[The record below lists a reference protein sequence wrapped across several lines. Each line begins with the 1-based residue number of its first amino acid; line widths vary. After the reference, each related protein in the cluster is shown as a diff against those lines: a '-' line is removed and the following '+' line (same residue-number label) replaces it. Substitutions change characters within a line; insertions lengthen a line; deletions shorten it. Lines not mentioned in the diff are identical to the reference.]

1 MAQRGRR
8 SKKDVKQ
15 EKMDNIKKQIIALC
29 SMAVGIFLFFALI
42 TNFMGM
48 VGTWLKTVLFG
59 LFGLGGYVIP
69 IAMFLVGFDIA
80 LDKGKQKYMSTV
92 ILGVIVVLT
101 VGIINSFFYGG
112 KFGVVELFESGQ
124 KFSSGG
130 VICGGICYFLSKFI
144 GKVGTGILL
153 AVIVFVCVIITT
165 GITLKEIMDMVFT
178 NGLFKLFEKKEK
190 PVHEVEVKEESK
202 EITKPVTTK
211 KRKKVVDIPIDDD
224 DDILLVKEEK
234 PINEDL
240 KKIINIALN
249 KENKENKENVENK
262 DYPVIEPRVSTPIT
276 IPLKDKVSATDIK
289 EQYDE
294 KITKKDIT
302 KGSREIEGEILTKD
316 GESQMTMYNYP
327 PTTILDSIP
336 PKATHSYDELEQNAK
351 KLVDTLKSFGVET
364 TVINIVPGPRV
375 TRYELQPKAGVKI
388 SKITSLSNDIAL
400 NLAAQGVRIEAPIPG
415 KAAVGIEIP
424 NTKSESV
431 TIREMLESEE
441 FKKAKSELTF
451 VLGKD
456 IAGNVVTADLGK
468 MPHLLIAGATGS
480 GKSVCTN
487 SIITSIIYKNSPDKV
502 KLMLID
508 PKMVEFGVYNGIPHL
523 LIPVVTNPKKAAS
536 ALNWAVGEMLKRYSL
551 FAELGVRD
559 ISGFNRLCSTNA
571 NIKPMEKIVVL
582 IDELSDLMM
591 AAPNEVEDAICRL
604 AQMARAAGMH
614 LIIAT
619 QRPSVDVITGTIK
632 ANIPSRIALTVS
644 SQTDSRII
652 LDSSGADKLLGRG
665 DMLFNPVGVSKPIRV
680 QGCFISDKE
689 TERIVNYIK
698 QDQTDC
704 QYDQSIVEHIEQE
717 TKAREQ
723 GNKKVEKSN
732 DDNELDELFTK
743 AVEVVV
749 EEQNASATFLQ
760 RKLRLGYARAA
771 RILDELYEK
780 GIVGPYEGSKP
791 RKVLITKQQYYEMIT
806 GNQNVPSP
814 SEEIITEENENNDC
828 SENDNSSENQEFLI
842 EE

>member
-1 MAQRGRR
+1 MGLDFIYYYSGCKKMAQRGRK
-8 SKKDVKQ
+8 SKKAVKE
-15 EKMDNIKKQIIALC
+15 EKINNIKKQIISLC
-29 SMAVGIFLFFALI
+29 IMAVGIFLFFALI
-42 TNFMGM
+42 TNFMGIA
-48 VGTWLKTVLFG
+48 GQWLKNILFG
-59 LFGLGGYVIP
+59 LFGLGGYAIP
-69 IAMFLVGFDIA
+69 AVMFLVGLDIA
-80 LDKGKQKYMSTV
+80 LDKEKNSYLSTV
-92 ILGVIVVLT
+92 VLGVTVVLT
-101 VGIINSFFYGG
+101 IGIINSFFYKGTIG
-112 KFGVVELFESGQ
+112 LKELFESGQ
-124 KFSSGG
+124 AFSSGG
-130 VICGGICYFLSKFI
+130 VICGGISYFLSKLI
-144 GKVGTGILL
+144 GKAGTAILL
-153 AVIVFVCVIITT
+153 AVIVFVCIIVTT
-165 GITLKEIMDMVFT
+165 GITLKQIIDAVFV
-178 NGLFKLFEKKEK
+178 NGLFKLFKKREK
-190 PVHEVEVKEESK
+190 PSEEESK
-202 EITKPVTTK
+202 KEISIQEEIPAAKPLK
-211 KRKKVVDIPIDDD
+211 HKKVVDIPIDDEP
-224 DDILLVKEEK
+224 LPVKKEEK
-234 PINEDL
+234 PMNEDL
-240 KKIINIALN
+240 KKIINLALN
-249 KENKENKENVENK
+249 KNQGETESQKTKI
-262 DYPVIEPRVSTPIT
+262 PVSD
-276 IPLKDKVSATDIK
+276 IPSATDIK

-316 GESQMTMYNYP
+316 TEGQMTIYNYP
-327 PTTILDSIP
+327 PTELLDSIP
-336 PKATHSYDELEQNAK
+336 PKATHSYDELEENAK
-351 KLVDTLKSFGVET
+351 KLVSTLKSFGVET

-375 TRYELQPKAGVKI
+375 TRYELQPKTGVKI

-400 NLAAQGVRIEAPIPG
+400 NLAAEGVRIEAPIPG

-424 NTKSESV
+424 NKKSESV
-431 TIREMLESEE
+431 TIREMLESDE

-456 IAGNVVTADLGK
+456 ISGNVVTADLSK

-536 ALNWAVGEMLKRYSL
+536 ALNWAVGEMLKRYNL
-551 FAELGVRD
+551 FAEFGVRD
-559 ISGFNRLCSTNA
+559 ISGFNKLCKTNV
-571 NIKPMEKIVVL
+571 NIKPMEKIVII
-582 IDELSDLMM
+582 IDELADLMM

-652 LDSSGADKLLGRG
+652 LDSAGADKLLGRG
-665 DMLFNPVGVSKPIRV
+665 DMLFNPVGMSKPLRV
-680 QGCFISDKE
+680 QCCFISDKE
-689 TERIVNYIK
+689 TEKIVNYIK
-698 QDQTDC
+698 QDQTEVK
-704 QYDQSIVEHIEQE
+704 YDQSIVEHIEQE
-717 TKAREQ
+717 TLAREQ
-723 GNKKVEKSN
+723 GNKKAEKSDN
-732 DDNELDELFTK
+732 DSEVDELFTK

-760 RKLRLGYARAA
+760 RKLKLGYARAA

-791 RKVLITKQQYYEMIT
+791 RKVLITKQQYYEMIM
-806 GNQNVPSP
+806 GNQNSK
-814 SEEIITEENENNDC
+814 SDE
-828 SENDNSSENQEFLI
+828 LI
-842 EE
+842 EDQEYIPDEEVEISQSTQDE

>member
-8 SKKDVKQ
+8 SKKDLQQ
-15 EKMDNIKKQIIALC
+15 EKKDNIKKQIIALC
-29 SMAVGIFLFFALI
+29 SMAIGIFLFFALI
-42 TNFMGM
+42 TNFMGI

-80 LDKGKQKYMSTV
+80 LDKGRKRYLSTV
-92 ILGVIVVLT
+92 ILGIVIVLT
-101 VGIINSFFYGG
+101 VGIINSFFYRGT
-112 KFGVVELFESGQ
+112 FGIAELFESGQ
-124 KFSSGG
+124 KFTSGG
-130 VICGGICYFLSKFI
+130 VICGGICYFLSKLI

-153 AVIVFVCVIITT
+153 AVIVFVCVIVTT
-165 GITLKEIMDMVFT
+165 GITLKEIMDTVFT
-178 NGLFKLFEKKEK
+178 NGLFKLFKKREK
-190 PVHEVEVKEESK
+190 PVHEVEVKEDVK
-202 EITKPVTTK
+202 EIVPPSTTSR
-211 KRKKVVDIPIDDD
+211 RKKIVDIPIDDD
-224 DDILLVKEEK
+224 VPLKKEEK

-249 KENKENKENVENK
+249 KEKK
-262 DYPVIEPRVSTPIT
+262 DEIVSESKTT
-276 IPLKDKVSATDIK
+276 APLKEKAVMTDIKDKISATDIK

-302 KGSREIEGEILTKD
+302 KGSREIEGEILIKD
-316 GESQMTMYNYP
+316 GEGQMTMYNYP

-336 PKATHSYDELEQNAK
+336 PKATHSYDELEKNAK
-351 KLVDTLKSFGVET
+351 KLVETLKSFGVET

-375 TRYELQPKAGVKI
+375 TRYELQPKVGVKI
-388 SKITSLSNDIAL
+388 SKITSLANDIAL

-431 TIREMLESEE
+431 TIREMLESDE
-441 FKKAKSELTF
+441 FKNAKSELTF

-456 IAGNVVTADLGK
+456 IAGNVVTADLAK
-468 MPHLLIAGATGS
+468 MPHLLVAGATGS

-559 ISGFNRLCSTNA
+559 ISGFNRLCKTNE
-571 NIKPMEKIVVL
+571 NIKPMEKVVIL

-698 QDQTDC
+698 QDQTEV

-717 TKAREQ
+717 TIAREQ

-791 RKVLITKQQYYEMIT
+791 RKVLITKQQYYEMLAGNPAATSSSSEETSNTDDENIDSLKDEIILE
-806 GNQNVPSP
+806 NQNFSK
-814 SEEIITEENENNDC
+814 EE
-828 SENDNSSENQEFLI
+828 
-842 EE
+842 